1 MSHTIFSEFQVVER
15 LFQADRSAA
24 CLRSDPIDSA
34 LFLLAIFAVGV
45 LSGGT
50 AAVVGFG
57 IGSLLT
63 PLLILRLSPELAVA
77 VVALPHLLATA
88 VRYVRHAP
96 AVHRPTFYR
105 FGLWSAGGG
114 LIGALL
120 QAAFSA
126 PALLGV
132 LGALLVATG
141 LASLT
146 GNFGARRPASPVAL
160 GLGLLSGLFGGL
172 AGNQGGLR
180 AAGLLAFDLAPR
192 AFLATSTAVALLV
205 DLARTPVYLLR
216 AGPALWSLALPIA
229 VASAGCLLGTV
240 WGERLLA
247 GLSPDTYR
255 RLVGAGV
262 CAVGLWLLSRA
273 F

>member
-1 MSHTIFSEFQVVER
+1 M
-15 LFQADRSAA
+15 
-24 CLRSDPIDSA
+24 
-34 LFLLAIFAVGV
+34 

-63 PLLILRLSPELAVA
+63 PLLTLRLSPELAVA

-88 VRYVRHAP
+88 VRYVRHAA

-105 FGLWSAGGG
+105 FGLWSAVGG
-114 LIGALL
+114 LVGALL
-120 QAAFSA
+120 QAALSA

-132 LGALLVATG
+132 LGALLLATG
-141 LASLT
+141 LANLT
-146 GNFGARRPASPVAL
+146 GNFGGRRPSTPVAL

-180 AAGLLAFDLAPR
+180 AAGLLAFDLPPR

-205 DLARTPVYLLR
+205 DLARTPVYLMR

-229 VASAGCLLGTV
+229 VASGGCLLGTV
-240 WGERLLA
+240 WGERVLL
-247 GLSPDTYR
+247 GMSPTAYR
-255 RLVGAGV
+255 RSVGAGV
-262 CAVGLWLLSRA
+262 GAVGVWLLVRA
-273 F
+273 L